1 MYHVD
6 AQGVDER
13 MINIQYYYHDDDDD
27 DNDDDDDDDD
37 DDDYDDDDDDDD
49 DDYRGRYYYHDYD
62 DDNEDD
68 DDDDAY
74 RGRLCDF
81 LCPTSLRLYSPWI
94 FLISFSF
101 LFLSKVLSSDRA
113 RN

>member
-1 MYHVD
+1 MYHVN

-13 MINIQYYYHDDDDD
+13 MINIQSYY
-27 DNDDDDDDDD
+27 
-37 DDDYDDDDDDDD
+37 
-49 DDYRGRYYYHDYD
+49 RDYD

-68 DDDDAY
+68 DDDDDYDNNDAY

-94 FLISFSF
+94 FLILFF
-101 LFLSKVLSSDRA
+101 LRFISKVLSGDGTRK
-113 RN
+113 